1 MSLLKILLK
10 SWEIFSPLQTREE
23 SSQKELK
30 NLRFTFVEEIS
41 NVNIRLQL
49 ENSTDK
55 CRELIV
61 QLEMAK
67 NTLMSKDE
75 GKQRA
80 YYCYENQRQNLQLEL
95 TKVYEENESLRQK
108 GLQFADL
115 QKQLQKLET
124 ENEVLEDEVSLLKAT
139 KSNPCHERNEIIL
152 LRQKNH
158 MFVKDKEYLE
168 KKNMKTEI
176 QNKNLFEKVFLLIV
190 LAYFKG

>member
-75 GKQRA
+75 GK
-80 YYCYENQRQNLQLEL
+80 
-95 TKVYEENESLRQK
+95 
-108 GLQFADL
+108 
-115 QKQLQKLET
+115 
-124 ENEVLEDEVSLLKAT
+124 
-139 KSNPCHERNEIIL
+139 
-152 LRQKNH
+152 
-158 MFVKDKEYLE
+158 
-168 KKNMKTEI
+168 
-176 QNKNLFEKVFLLIV
+176 
-190 LAYFKG
+190 